1 MIGRI
6 TPFGTE
12 RSSIISNEAAKVP
25 TEAEQTERSGY
36 EYDAQTNDCFI
47 ADAGVATVPMRLHA
61 EAEA

>member
-25 TEAEQTERSGY
+25 TEADQTERSGY
-36 EYDAQTNDCFI
+36 EYDTQTNDCFI
-47 ADAGVATVPMRLHA
+47 ADAGVTAVPLRLHA
-61 EAEA
+61 EAKA